1 MDPTLIA
8 DQPGSTNFT
17 KGFDIGEIKATPE
30 RPSHE
35 NYLKLYEISSG
46 EVVDHRKEI
55 SLPALDSVAERTTT
69 LESKVEAQEQKVG
82 KLEEAGAPGYL
93 SIK

>member
-1 MDPTLIA
+1 MIA
-8 DQPGSTNFT
+8 DQPGSTNFA

-35 NYLKLYEISSG
+35 NFLKLYEISSG

-55 SLPALDSVAERTTT
+55 SIPALDSATEKIST

-82 KLEEAGAPGYL
+82 KLEDAGTPDHL
-93 SIK
+93 

>member
-8 DQPGSTNFT
+8 DQPGSTNFA
-17 KGFDIGEIKATPE
+17 KGFDIGEIKASPE

-35 NYLKLYEISSG
+35 NYVKLYEISSG

-55 SLPALDSVAERTTT
+55 SLPVLDSVAKRTTT
-69 LESKVEAQEQKVG
+69 LESKLQTQEEKVG
-82 KLEEAGAPGYL
+82 KLEEAGTPDHL
-93 SIK
+93 

>member
-8 DQPGSTNFT
+8 DQPGSTNFA

-30 RPSHE
+30 WPSHE
-35 NYLKLYEISSG
+35 NYVKLYEISNG

-55 SLPALDSVAERTTT
+55 SLPALDSVAKRTTT
-69 LESKVEAQEQKVG
+69 LESKLQTQEEKVG